1 MSSSMQ
7 SRRVPLSANPNA
19 ANSPLR
25 AGSGNGLN
33 ASAAAAAFAKHRRSH
48 ASVQR
53 EENYGVAPP
62 AKKQMLEK
70 AETIHPSMASAS
82 TSTSRRV
89 PQVQRA
95 STSRSYQ
102 TERGMSSQIQQP
114 AQPSHHGQHQHQHQ
128 HHHHVQVSEKEA
140 EEVRRWQQ
148 SQRLRFP
155 KLVFYFDNL
164 PEDQSARLS
173 KQVSYLGAREDKFFS
188 IDITHVVTTRS
199 IPTDDKI
206 ATKRRM
212 QDALDAKDAD
222 ADRAP
227 EASHEQM
234 QTINP
239 SLLSR
244 THVNELGISTSSLP
258 VKRKLFDT
266 GPGRRMPPFGAA
278 EEAIRKPKPTR
289 STDILQRA
297 REMGKK
303 IWSLEKL
310 QKVLDMLL
318 EPDPY
323 RSAELGQRMRNGST
337 TSATV
342 SQQGNSRLT
351 GDQALLQMLDK
362 ERHTGPSDRDPTVAT
377 RELVYFK
384 GPYIYVYDIEE
395 KQKPIMVREYLKV
408 ADREE
413 GDWPQL
419 RPSAGT
425 RCPFI
430 EDTDQLELRAEKK
443 RARVRTTAGTA
454 AHESTQSASVSTA
467 GNTAPATGTSMQK
480 TLASRYAAA
489 ASASTTSKQVTG
501 KRTLAEME
509 DGHNRQSSVS
519 HGSALSGAPKLRPAE
534 GTLGSTNAASAGSV
548 SSTASA
554 MPPSKLA
561 RPSTDYQNAFTS
573 RAKSGRC
580 FGGEPVASGLQAA
593 GITSAIR
600 SQMISSATGTLGAR
614 AGTSKEIHGLQR
626 KVLQRSTTSTSQ
638 HDLSSRRMTDMGM
651 DAQQQ
656 QQQRQEPQQRPNY
669 NRSTSLS
676 RSTVAA
682 QLSMKLNVATEGS
695 RPSNDE
701 RHKRTMSA
709 PVAVQV
715 QRRKRDPKPGYC
727 ENCQDKFDDFE
738 DHIVSHKHRKFAED
752 EKNWTELDDLLG
764 QLTRCTKY

>member
-1 MSSSMQ
+1 MIDISDT
-7 SRRVPLSANPNA
+7 N
-19 ANSPLR
+19 
-25 AGSGNGLN
+25 
-33 ASAAAAAFAKHRRSH
+33 
-48 ASVQR
+48 
-53 EENYGVAPP
+53 
-62 AKKQMLEK
+62 
-70 AETIHPSMASAS
+70 TW
-82 TSTSRRV
+82 
-89 PQVQRA
+89 
-95 STSRSYQ
+95 
-102 TERGMSSQIQQP
+102 IQ
-114 AQPSHHGQHQHQHQ
+114 
-128 HHHHVQVSEKEA
+128 
-140 EEVRRWQQ
+140 
-148 SQRLRFP
+148 
-155 KLVFYFDNL
+155 
-164 PEDQSARLS
+164 
-173 KQVSYLGAREDKFFS
+173 REDKFFS

-199 IPTDDKI
+199 IPPEEKI
-206 ATKRRM
+206 DPKRRM
-212 QDALDAKDAD
+212 QNALDAKDAD
-222 ADRAP
+222 ADRAN
-227 EASHEQM
+227 ETAHEQM

-244 THVNELGISTSSLP
+244 SHVNELGITTTSLP

-266 GPGRRMPPFGAA
+266 APGRRMPLAPFGAA
-278 EEAIRKPKPTR
+278 EDAMRKPKPTR
-289 STDILQRA
+289 STDILSRA

-337 TSATV
+337 TSTTV
-342 SQQGNSRLT
+342 SQQGNSRFT

-362 ERHTGPSDRDPTVAT
+362 ERHSGPSDRDPTVAT
-377 RELVYFK
+377 RELIYFK

-430 EDTDQLELRAEKK
+430 EDTDQLELRVEKK
-443 RARVRTTAGTA
+443 RAKMRTA
-454 AHESTQSASVSTA
+454 ATVTRESTQSASAATT
-467 GNTAPATGTSMQK
+467 GNVAATTSTSMQK

-489 ASASTTSKQVTG
+489 ATASASSKQVTG

-509 DGHNRQSSVS
+509 DGHNRQASLSN
-519 HGSALSGAPKLRPAE
+519 GSALAGAPNLRPAE
-534 GTLGSTNAASAGSV
+534 GVFGSANAASAGSI

-554 MPPSKLA
+554 IPPSKLA

-638 HDLSSRRMTDMGM
+638 QDLSSRRMTDMSM
-651 DAQQQ
+651 DIQQQ
-656 QQQRQEPQQRPNY
+656 QQQQRPNY
-669 NRSTSLS
+669 NRSTSLG
-676 RSTVAA
+676 RSTAAA
-682 QLSMKLNVATEGS
+682 QLSAKLNMAIEGS
-695 RPSNDE
+695 TASNDE
-701 RHKRTMSA
+701 KHKRTMSA